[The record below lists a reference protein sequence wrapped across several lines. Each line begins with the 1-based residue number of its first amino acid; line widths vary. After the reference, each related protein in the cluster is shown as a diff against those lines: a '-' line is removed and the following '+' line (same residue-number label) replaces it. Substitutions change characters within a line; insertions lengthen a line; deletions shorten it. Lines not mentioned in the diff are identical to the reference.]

1 MRFFLA
7 SMLPNTLHL
16 LRTKTLMWLLAF
28 ACDDDLQYVK
38 DILRRIG
45 VRNDPENVTRLGNPD
60 EKRRRT
66 IKVEMKTAKDK
77 DNVLSNLRKLKGTEE
92 EFGKI
97 SITSDYTKSERD
109 QIRAMS
115 EKAKAQTESS
125 EDRVFKVRGDP
136 KNGLKIVSFP
146 KK

>member
-1 MRFFLA
+1 
-7 SMLPNTLHL
+7 
-16 LRTKTLMWLLAF
+16 MWLLAF